1 MNFWS
6 CFAKTADISSQGRK
20 QELSYMRG
28 KEQLVYRPAQSSGLH
43 RHIHGGGILD
53 GLAGT
58 CDSLQTWETND
69 SENFHKAE
77 SVNTNMKMHN
87 MHGSFSPR
95 SW

>member
-6 CFAKTADISSQGRK
+6 CLAKTAGVSWQRRK
-20 QELSYMRG
+20 QDLNYMRG

-53 GLAGT
+53 GSAGT
-58 CDSLQTWETND
+58 RDSLQTWETND

-77 SVNTNMKMHN
+77 AVNANMNMRD